1 MWVCPS
7 LPGNN
12 TACELIRVLIATAEG
27 PKKKRGLFKR
37 KTKQVQSVDDSSMDT
52 LDRVGQDTLRRQVS
66 DTNLASDF
74 LTIPENEKSKSR
86 TSIRDK
92 FTDMSKSISDKHRTK
107 KEKQGKSFSLFK
119 KSKSREPSP
128 VTIADM
134 KSRTLPAEARPS
146 PSEYSEESETESV
159 GLTPDINITRASS
172 NRHILKKTGSDS
184 SFVSTQESEA
194 DYQMLEANL
203 DVIDEYY
210 YGVRIFPGQD
220 PSHVYVGWVSPQFH
234 EHSTEFDM
242 KNVRNVV
249 VCSLDVDYEM
259 KSR

>member
-1 MWVCPS
+1 M
-7 LPGNN
+7 
-12 TACELIRVLIATAEG
+12 
-27 PKKKRGLFKR
+27 
-37 KTKQVQSVDDSSMDT
+37 DDSSMDT

-119 KSKSREPSP
+119 KTKSREPSP

-159 GLTPDINITRASS
+159 GLSPEINVTRAAT

-194 DYQMLEANL
+194 DYHLLEASI

-220 PSHVYVGWVSPQFH
+220 PLHVYVGWVSPQFH

-242 KNVRNVV
+242 KNVRNVI

-259 KSR
+259 KNR

>member
-1 MWVCPS
+1 M
-7 LPGNN
+7 L
-12 TACELIRVLIATAEG
+12 ATAEG
-27 PKKKRGLFKR
+27 TKKKRSLFRR
-37 KTKQVQSVDDSSMDT
+37 KTKQSQSIDDSSMET
-52 LDRVGQDTLRRQVS
+52 LDLVGQDSLRRQIS
-66 DTNLASDF
+66 DTNLASEF
-74 LTIPENEKSKSR
+74 LTIPAKEKSKSR
-86 TSIRDK
+86 LSIRDK
-92 FTDMSKSISDKHRTK
+92 FTDMSKSLSDKHRLK
-107 KEKQGKSFSLFK
+107 KEKQGKAFSLFK
-119 KSKSREPSP
+119 KAKSRDPSP

-134 KSRTLPAEARPS
+134 KSRTLPAESRLS

-159 GLTPDINITRASS
+159 GLSPEINVTRVSS
-172 NRHILKKTGSDS
+172 HKQAKTGSDS
-184 SFVSTQESEA
+184 SFMSTQESDA
-194 DYQMLEANL
+194 DYHMLEASL
-203 DVIDEYY
+203 GVIDEYY